1 MTRFA
6 SDATVGSHAMY
17 IGLLVSQ
24 SRQTQEYSPHH
35 ADMPAL
41 DVMYPRHVNGLWQ
54 LVKGLFRKLAQA
66 ATLP

>member
-41 DVMYPRHVNGLWQ
+41 DVMYPRHVNGRWQ
-54 LVKGLFRKLAQA
+54 LVKGLFRKLVQA

>member
-1 MTRFA
+1 
-6 SDATVGSHAMY
+6 MY

-54 LVKGLFRKLAQA
+54 LLKGLFRKLAQA